1 VRGVKRGVLVFLL
14 ALHRLAWGAGPV
26 IGKVE
31 VVGGTTVSPET
42 VEYYLGVAE
51 GDPYDPQTIA
61 KNFHRFWDSGLLEDL
76 KVEVEEL
83 GEGKVKLIVTVKERA
98 KVTEFEFK
106 GNKKLATSTLKEKLD
121 TAGISLRRNVPLR
134 TSELSR
140 IRRTLLEE
148 YAKEGYLSATVE
160 PVVEPVGPNA
170 VKVTF
175 VVDEGAKVRIGEIRF
190 EGNQVFSDARLRRAM
205 KKIKERSFLRPWGK
219 KIIWNK
225 ENWGE
230 DSENLKKLYLNHG
243 YKDVVIG
250 EPRVEL
256 VAKNPEAPT
265 QAKKKYTTVVTIP
278 VEEGRQY
285 RMVSLRIEGATV
297 LPEEKLRKLYEL
309 KLPSV
314 YNYSQV
320 EAGNEAVRTLYQSKG
335 YIYAYTNQVLLTRE
349 GTEDELDVVV
359 RVYEGDRWRLGRLE
373 FSGNTKTQDKVLRRE
388 FRLFE
393 GDFMNMTAFKRSVFK
408 VNQLGYFKLT
418 EDPVAFDFD
427 AERKLVNVTI
437 KGQEVGRTDIQ
448 FGAGYS
454 ELDRFFLQFA
464 FNTRNFLGRGETLG
478 VSVQSG
484 TRADT
489 YSLSFS
495 EPYFLDKRQF
505 VGGSIYK
512 TNYDLLTQQRHAKG
526 LSAIW
531 GVNIGDF
538 STFSLSYGYEDVFAK
553 FAVVRTVPAGGEPR
567 GPHRRPLPPP
577 YKNIPAPAIYYEQS
591 SGVTSAIHPGVRLR
605 FPGRPLRPQ
614 PGVEQLRPGAHRR
627 RHPRGRFQLRA
638 PRGRG
643 LGLLPGK
650 PARHPGG
657 EPGGRVHPPLRRLP
671 HPPLRP
677 VLPGG
682 GAVAAGVFLLLGGAA
697 ESQRGVFPHPQR
709 LPHGG
714 GPLPA
719 TEPGVPDQARGAAEA
734 DFLFG
739 HRQHLA
745 RAAGVAAG
753 PFALFRWRRAAHHL
767 AHLPGPAAL
776 YLRREPQAVP
786 RRKAHGLPVLHR
798 LHVLSLVRE
807 APPTVQLSHR
817 QPAAGQLVKS
827 PRR

>member
-1 VRGVKRGVLVFLL
+1 MRGVKRGVLVFLL
-14 ALHRLAWGAGPV
+14 ALQRLAWGAGPV

-31 VVGGTTVSPET
+31 VVGGTTVSQET

-160 PVVEPVGPNA
+160 PVVEPVGPNT

-190 EGNQVFSDARLRRAM
+190 EGNQVFTDARLRRAM
-205 KKIKERSFLRPWGK
+205 KKIKERSLLRPWGK

-297 LPEEKLRKLYEL
+297 FPEEKLRKLYEL

-454 ELDRFFLQFA
+454 ELDRFFLQFM

-512 TNYDLLTQQRHAKG
+512 TNYDLLTQQRDAKG

-577 YKNIPAPAIYYEQS
+577 YKDIPAPALYFEQAT
-591 SGVTSAIHPGVRLR
+591 GVTSAFTPAFGFDSRDDPFDPNQGWSSFVRVRTAGGILGGDFNYVRPEAGVSVFYPASRRVILAANLEGGYIRPFAGSRIPLYDRYFLGGERSLR
-605 FPGRPLRPQ
+605 GFSYYSVVPRKANGEFFLTPNGSRMGGDRYLQLNLEYQIKLGGPLKLIFFSDI
-614 PGVEQLRPGAHRR
+614 GNTWHEQQGW
-627 RHPRGRFQLRA
+627 Q
-638 PRGRG
+638 
-643 LGLLPGK
+643 LGLLRYSAGAELRITLPIFQ
-650 PARHPGG
+650 A
-657 EPGGRVHPPLRRLP
+657 PLRFIY
-671 HPPLRP
+671 
-677 VLPGG
+677 
-682 GAVAAGVFLLLGGAA
+682 GVNLKP
-697 ESQRGVFPHPQR
+697 FPDEKR
-709 LPHGG
+709 
-714 GPLPA
+714 
-719 TEPGVPDQARGAAEA
+719 T
-734 DFLFG
+734 DFQFSIG
-739 HRQHLA
+739 ST
-745 RAAGVAAG
+745 
-753 PFALFRWRRAAHHL
+753 F
-767 AHLPGPAAL
+767 
-776 YLRREPQAVP
+776 
-786 RRKAHGLPVLHR
+786 
-798 LHVLSLVRE
+798 
-807 APPTVQLSHR
+807 
-817 QPAAGQLVKS
+817 
-827 PRR
+827 

>member
-1 VRGVKRGVLVFLL
+1 MRGVNRSVFWMLL
-14 ALHRLAWGAGPV
+14 ALHGLVWAAGPV
-26 IGKVE
+26 IEKVE

-51 GDPYDPQTIA
+51 GDSYDPEVVA
-61 KNFHRFWDSGLLEDL
+61 KNFHRFWNSGLLEDL
-76 KVEVEEL
+76 KVEVEDL

-106 GNKKLATSTLKEKLD
+106 GNKKLATSTLREKLD

-134 TSELSR
+134 QSELSR

-160 PVVEPVGPNA
+160 PVVQPVGPNA

-205 KKIKERSFLRPWGK
+205 KKIKKRSFLRPWGK
-219 KIIWNK
+219 KLIWNK

-250 EPRVEL
+250 EPQVAL

-285 RMVSLRIEGATV
+285 RMVSLRIEGITV
-297 LPEEKLRKLYEL
+297 FEEEKLRNLYEV

-320 EAGNEAVRTLYQSKG
+320 EAGNEAVRTLYQSRG

-349 GTEDELDVVV
+349 GSEDELDVVV

-393 GDFMNMTAFKRSVFK
+393 GDYMNMTAFKRSVFK

-418 EDPVAFDFD
+418 EDPVAFEFD
-427 AERKLVNVTI
+427 QERKLVNVTI

-454 ELDRFFLQFA
+454 ELDRFFLQFM
-464 FNTRNFLGRGETLG
+464 FNTRNFMGRGETLG
-478 VSVQSG
+478 IAVQSG

-495 EPYFLDKRQF
+495 EPYFLDKRMF

-512 TNYDLLTQQRHAKG
+512 TSYDLLNQQRDAKG
-526 LSAIW
+526 LSAVW
-531 GVNIGDF
+531 GVSVGDF

-577 YKNIPAPAIYYEQS
+577 YKDIPPPELYFEEAT
-591 SGVTSAIHPGVRLR
+591 GVTSAFTPAFGFDSRDDPFDPNQGWSSFARVRTAGGILGGDFNYVRPEAGISVFYPLNRRTILAANLEAGFIRPFAGSNIPLYDRYFLGGERSLR
-605 FPGRPLRPQ
+605 GFSYYSVVPRKANGDFFLTANGSRMGGDRYLQLNLEYQIKLGGPLKLIFFSDV
-614 PGVEQLRPGAHRR
+614 GNTWHEQQGW
-627 RHPRGRFQLRA
+627 Q
-638 PRGRG
+638 
-643 LGLLPGK
+643 LGLLRYSAGAELRITLPIFQ
-650 PARHPGG
+650 A
-657 EPGGRVHPPLRRLP
+657 PLRFIY
-671 HPPLRP
+671 
-677 VLPGG
+677 
-682 GAVAAGVFLLLGGAA
+682 GVNLKP
-697 ESQRGVFPHPQR
+697 FPDEKR
-709 LPHGG
+709 
-714 GPLPA
+714 
-719 TEPGVPDQARGAAEA
+719 T
-734 DFLFG
+734 DFQFSIG
-739 HRQHLA
+739 ST
-745 RAAGVAAG
+745 
-753 PFALFRWRRAAHHL
+753 F
-767 AHLPGPAAL
+767 
-776 YLRREPQAVP
+776 
-786 RRKAHGLPVLHR
+786 
-798 LHVLSLVRE
+798 
-807 APPTVQLSHR
+807 
-817 QPAAGQLVKS
+817 
-827 PRR
+827 

>member
-1 VRGVKRGVLVFLL
+1 MRGVKRGVLVFLL
-14 ALHRLAWGAGPV
+14 ALQRLAWGAGPV
-26 IGKVE
+26 TGKVE
-31 VVGGTTVSPET
+31 VVGGTTVSQET

-160 PVVEPVGPNA
+160 PVVEPVGPNT

-190 EGNQVFSDARLRRAM
+190 EGNQVFTDARLRRAM
-205 KKIKERSFLRPWGK
+205 KKIKERSLLRPWGK

-297 LPEEKLRKLYEL
+297 FPEEKLRKLYEL

-454 ELDRFFLQFA
+454 ELDRFFLQFM

-512 TNYDLLTQQRHAKG
+512 TNYDLLTQQRDAKG

-577 YKNIPAPAIYYEQS
+577 YKDIPAPALYFEQAT
-591 SGVTSAIHPGVRLR
+591 GVTSAFTPAFGFDSRDDPFDPNQGWSSFVRVRTAGGILGGDFNYVRPEAGVSVFYPASRRVILAANLEGGYIRPFAGSRIPLYDRYFLGGERSLR
-605 FPGRPLRPQ
+605 GFSYYSVVPRKANGEFFLTPNGSRMGGDRYLQLNLEYQIKLGGPLKLIFFSDI
-614 PGVEQLRPGAHRR
+614 GNTWHEQQGW
-627 RHPRGRFQLRA
+627 Q
-638 PRGRG
+638 
-643 LGLLPGK
+643 LGLLRYSAGAELRITLPIFQ
-650 PARHPGG
+650 A
-657 EPGGRVHPPLRRLP
+657 PLRFIY
-671 HPPLRP
+671 
-677 VLPGG
+677 
-682 GAVAAGVFLLLGGAA
+682 GVNLKP
-697 ESQRGVFPHPQR
+697 FPDEKR
-709 LPHGG
+709 
-714 GPLPA
+714 
-719 TEPGVPDQARGAAEA
+719 T
-734 DFLFG
+734 DFQFSIG
-739 HRQHLA
+739 ST
-745 RAAGVAAG
+745 
-753 PFALFRWRRAAHHL
+753 F
-767 AHLPGPAAL
+767 
-776 YLRREPQAVP
+776 
-786 RRKAHGLPVLHR
+786 
-798 LHVLSLVRE
+798 
-807 APPTVQLSHR
+807 
-817 QPAAGQLVKS
+817 
-827 PRR
+827 